1 MPYNSLVSRT
11 DTAALVPEEVSSAML
26 TSLSA
31 QSAVLELGQRIPMS
45 RNQTRFPVLSA
56 LPTAYFVS
64 GDTGLKQTTKAAW
77 DNKYMYVEEIAT
89 IVPIPEAVLDD
100 AGYDVWGAIQPLM
113 EAAIART
120 LDAAVIFGTNAPTT
134 WATEGNL
141 VGKAVAAGNVVARGT
156 NNAAAGGIHG
166 DLSDLVGTLEADGYM
181 PNGAVGNVTLKARL
195 RRRPGDT
202 TGNDPRAARRH
213 PDAVLRA
220 CRACGRPAL
229 NAAELLV
236 GDWTKLVVGVRQDMT
251 YKLITEGVITDN
263 TGAIIYNLPQQ
274 DMVGAAAR
282 VPRGLRRVEPDQLP
296 AGHRVGRVRRSRS
309 CVRRLPDDPA
319 LAGASR
325 RA

>member
-1 MPYNSLVSRT
+1 VPYNTLETRSDV
-11 DTAALVPEEVSSAML
+11 AALVPEEVSQAML

-100 AGYDVWGAIQPLM
+100 AGYDVWGSIQPLM

-120 LDAAVIFGTNAPTT
+120 LDAAVIFGANAPTT

-156 NNAAAGGIHG
+156 NNAAAGGIYG
-166 DLSDLVGTLEADGYM
+166 DISDVVGKLEADGYV
-181 PNGAVGNVTLKARL
+181 PNGAVGNVTLKGRMRQTRA
-195 RRRPGDT
+195 T
-202 TGNDPRAARRH
+202 TGEQIAF
-213 PDAVLRA
+213 
-220 CRACGRPAL
+220 PADL
-229 NAAELLV
+229 PQPSYGLPGLWPTGVNAAELLV
-236 GDWTKLVVGVRQDMT
+236 GDWSNLIVGVRQDMT

-263 TGAIIYNLPQQ
+263 TGAIVYNLPQQ
-274 DMVGAAAR
+274 DMVALRLVFRAAYAVSNPINYQEGNAANR
-282 VPRGLRRVEPDQLP
+282 SPFAVLRSP
-296 AGHRVGRVRRSRS
+296 A
-309 CVRRLPDDPA
+309 A
-319 LAGASR
+319 
-325 RA
+325 

>member
-26 TSLSA
+26 TSLQA
-31 QSAVLELGQRIPMS
+31 QSVVLELGQRIPMS

-64 GDTGLKQTTKAAW
+64 GDTGLKQTTEAAW
-77 DNKYMYVEEIAT
+77 ANKYMYVEEIAT

-100 AGYDVWGAIQPLM
+100 AGFDVWAAIQPLM

-134 WATEGNL
+134 WVTEGNL
-141 VGKAVAAGNVVARGT
+141 VADAVAAGNVVARGT

-166 DLSDLVGTLEADGYM
+166 DLSDLLATLELDGYI
-181 PNGAVGNVTLKARL
+181 PNGAVGNVSLKGRL
-195 RRRPGDT
+195 RQVRAT
-202 TGNDPRAARRH
+202 TGETIPLPADLPVPRY
-213 PDAVLRA
+213 
-220 CRACGRPAL
+220 AL
-229 NAAELLV
+229 PGLWPTGLSAAELLV
-236 GDWTKLVVGVRQDMT
+236 GDWTNLVVGVRQDMT

-274 DMVGAAAR
+274 DMVALRLVFRAAYAVANPINYQEDTEADR
-282 VPRGLRRVEPDQLP
+282 YPFAVLRSP
-296 AGHRVGRVRRSRS
+296 A
-309 CVRRLPDDPA
+309 A
-319 LAGASR
+319 
-325 RA
+325 